1 MSKPWKPLQFVV
13 VLSASGFALLEG
25 SQGMGRTTRIPR
37 PTPAIVTSLPTPD
50 IAFEDVAEQAGL
62 TARQVS
68 GGDERKEYI
77 LEATGTG
84 VAILDADGDGRMDVF
99 LVNAARLEPGD
110 PPAPTGHL
118 YRNLGGLRFA
128 DVTKRAGLDRP
139 GWGQGVCA
147 GDYDNDGDPDLFVTY
162 YGQSRLYQND
172 GDGSFRDVT
181 GDAGL
186 AAPPRWDTGCTF
198 VDYDRDGRLDLA
210 VTSYLEFDRSR
221 VPAPGSSGYCQWKG
235 VPVMCGP
242 RGLPFA
248 RSRLFRNRGG
258 GTFADVS
265 EASGFAGA
273 GGCYAF
279 TVIASDVN
287 GDGWSDLYVACD
299 STPSLLFENRRD
311 GTFEEIGLLAGVA
324 LNDDGQEQGGMGVAI
339 GDYDEDGDPDIVKTN
354 FSDDVPNVYR
364 NRGDGT
370 FEDVVFQSG
379 LGGHMQ
385 YVGWGVH
392 LLDVD
397 QDGLKEV
404 LMVNGHVYPEAARL
418 PSLRYSQPRL
428 LYWNVGGGLFKD
440 LSAAA
445 GTGITDAWSS
455 RGSAVGDLDNDGSLE
470 IVISNMGAR
479 PSLLKNTGPRGHW
492 LLVRGVGVRSN
503 RDAIGAR
510 VVVFAGGRRVSGEIQ
525 GGASYLSQNDLRV
538 HAGLGEASRYDRIDV
553 RWPAGDWER
562 FPGGAANRVVTVTE
576 GDGEPLRAPG
586 PAAPR
591 PR

>member
-1 MSKPWKPLQFVV
+1 M
-13 VLSASGFALLEG
+13 LEG

-37 PTPAIVTSLPTPD
+37 PTPAVVTSLPTPV

-84 VAILDADGDGRMDVF
+84 VAILDADGDGLLDVF
-99 LVNAARLEPGD
+99 LVNAAPLEPGD
-110 PPAPTGHL
+110 PPAPTSHL

-128 DVTKRAGLDRP
+128 DVTRRAGLDRP

-162 YGQSRLYQND
+162 YGQSRLYRND
-172 GDGSFRDVT
+172 GDGSFRDIA

-248 RSRLFRNRGG
+248 RSRLFRNLGDGR
-258 GTFADVS
+258 FADVS
-265 EASGFAGA
+265 EASGFAEA

-287 GDGWSDLYVACD
+287 GDGWPDLYVACD

-311 GTFEEIGLLAGVA
+311 GTFEEMGLLAGVA

-392 LLDVD
+392 LVDVD
-397 QDGLKEV
+397 HDGLNEV

-440 LSAAA
+440 LSAEA
-445 GTGITDAWSS
+445 GAGITGAWSS

-470 IVISNMGAR
+470 VVISNMGAR
-479 PSLLKNTGPRGHW
+479 PSLLKNTGPRGNW
-492 LLVRGVGVRSN
+492 LLVRGVGVRSP
-503 RDAIGAR
+503 RDAIGAQ

-525 GGASYLSQNDLRV
+525 GGASYLSQSDVRV
-538 HAGLGEASRYDRIDV
+538 HVGLGEASRYDRIEV
-553 RWPAGDWER
+553 RWPAGGWER
-562 FPGGAANRVVTVTE
+562 FPGGAANQVVTVTE
-576 GDGEPLRAPG
+576 GDGEPLPAPG
-586 PAAPR
+586 PAAPG